1 MNKLTHAKSPYLRH
15 AAHQK
20 IDWYPWSEEAFERAR
35 AKDKPVFLSTGAVW
49 CHWCHV
55 MAKESFED
63 DETARLLNELFVCIK
78 LDRDECP
85 DIDRRYQQAVAAMG
99 SGGGWPL
106 SVFLTPD
113 KQPFFGGTYF
123 PPRDMQ
129 GRPGFKQ
136 VLRAVSSF
144 YKTEKSNVLSYA
156 ARLMD
161 ALKPP
166 SAVPVSLD
174 PALRHE
180 AEESML
186 AVFDNENGGFG
197 SAPKFPLCG
206 AISFLLLQS
215 ARNRDSAADQAV
227 RTTLDAMA
235 RGGFYDQ
242 LGGGFHRYSTDKA
255 WMVPHFE
262 KMADDNAELLK
273 NYVHAYALFGDER
286 LLTIA
291 RGIIAYVEEVLSDPH
306 GGFYA
311 SQDADVMPD
320 DEGGYFTW
328 THEEFKSILNPE
340 EYRVLSDLFL
350 NERGMMHHD
359 PGKMALSCLKKPEK
373 IAEELGK
380 CPDEIRNIIALGRE
394 KLLSARMNRQ
404 APFIDRTLYTS
415 LNGMLIGAYFR
426 VFAVLGN
433 EQILQFAVLS
443 LERIQKERLVQGVV
457 LQHAENVP
465 ALLDDYVYLID
476 ALVSGYEVTA
486 NRRYL
491 DQADGFMAAC
501 IEKFYDQE
509 EGGFFDT
516 EKDVLGTRLKRIE
529 DVPHPSAN
537 AVAVILLLKLSF
549 MKEKPSYRFMAE
561 QTLELF
567 GRPAAAMGIHVGS
580 YFCALEAWFHMV
592 HLTIEAAP
600 GSPLARKAVELAA
613 TRSVAVLYGEDHGR
627 VVLCKEGVCLEL
639 VNDPA
644 SLKDVF
650 PAL

>member
-1 MNKLTHAKSPYLRH
+1 MNKLIHAKSPYLRH

-35 AKDKPVFLSTGAVW
+35 AEDKPVFLSTGAVW

-63 DETARLLNELFVCIK
+63 DETARLLNELFVCVK
-78 LDRDECP
+78 LDRDEYP
-85 DIDRRYQQAVAAMG
+85 DIDRRYQQAVAAM
-99 SGGGWPL
+99 SSAGGWPL

-136 VLRAVSSF
+136 VLRVVSNF
-144 YKTEKSNVLSYA
+144 YKTEKSNALSYA

-166 SAVPVSLD
+166 AAIPASLD
-174 PALRHE
+174 PALLHA

-186 AVFDNENGGFG
+186 AAFDSENGGFG

-206 AISFLLLQS
+206 AISFLLLRS
-215 ARNRDSAADQAV
+215 ARNPDSAAGRAV
-227 RTTLDAMA
+227 RMALDAMA

-273 NYVHAYALFGDER
+273 SYIHASVLFEDER
-286 LLTIA
+286 LRTIV
-291 RGIIAYVEEVLSDPH
+291 RGIIAYVEEVLSDPQ

-311 SQDADVMPD
+311 SQDADVTPD

-328 THEEFKSILNPE
+328 THDEFKSVLNTE
-340 EYRVLSDLFL
+340 EYQVLSAFFL
-350 NERGMMHHD
+350 NDRGMMHHD
-359 PGKMALSCLKKPEK
+359 PEKIALSSLKEPEE

-380 CPDEIRNIIALGRE
+380 SLDEIRNIMTLGRE
-394 KLLSARMNRQ
+394 KLLSARMKRQ

-415 LNGMLIGAYFR
+415 LNGMLIGAFFR
-426 VFAVLGN
+426 VAAVLGN
-433 EQILQFAVLS
+433 EEILQFAVLS
-443 LERIQKERLVQGVV
+443 LERILKERLTRGT

-476 ALVSGYEVTA
+476 ALVSGYEATA

-491 DQADGFMAAC
+491 DLADDFMAVC
-501 IEKFYDQE
+501 REKFYDQS

-516 EKDVLGTRLKRIE
+516 ENDVLGMRLKRIE

-537 AVAVILLLKLSF
+537 AAAVLLLLKLSF
-549 MKEKPSYRFMAE
+549 MKEKPSYRRMAE

-567 GRPAAAMGIHVGS
+567 GGPAAAMGIHAGA
-580 YFCALEAWFHMV
+580 YFCALEAWFHMI

-600 GSPLARKAVELAA
+600 DSPLAQKAVELAA

-627 VVLCKEGVCLEL
+627 VVLCKEGVCLEP
-639 VNDPA
+639 VTDPA
-644 SLKDVF
+644 RLKDVL
-650 PAL
+650 PPL